1 MSQKI
6 QNILSAPAKVPVMIK
21 KGRKM
26 VHLTRTTKS
35 GQVKNVYEPNPDS
48 KIIKQVRHWKV

>member
-1 MSQKI
+1 MIQI
-6 QNILSAPAKVPVMIK
+6 QNIMSEPAKVPVMIK

-26 VHLTRTTKS
+26 VQLTRTTKS
-35 GQVKNVYEPNPDS
+35 GDVKNVYKPNPDA

>member
-1 MSQKI
+1 MSQRI

-26 VHLTRTTKS
+26 VQLTKTTKS
-35 GQVKNVYEPNPDS
+35 GQVKNVWEDNPDS
-48 KIIKQVRHWKV
+48 KIVKQVKHWKV